1 MKTNYQ
7 IIMENIIKNLKTKP
21 KLLLHACCGVCSSS
35 VLEKL
40 IDYFDVTILYYNPN
54 IYPKEEYEKRY
65 ETLKELINK
74 ARNKIKIKEIG
85 YDQNEFD
92 NIAKGLENE
101 KEGGRRCTKC
111 FYLRLEK
118 TAMLAK
124 KENYDYFCT
133 TLSVSPYKNSQKLN
147 EIGKILE
154 EKYDI
159 KYLYSDFKK
168 KEGYKR
174 SNELAKK
181 YNLYRQNYCGCKYS
195 MNEIKNEVRGNK
207 YE

>member
-74 ARNKIKIKEIG
+74 ARSKIKIKEIG